1 MELFHT
7 RKVFVEPVIKFI
19 YMKLKIRQQE
29 NVCADEGC
37 QRIARL
43 DKAERFWS
51 KSSQNV
57 IAHCSLNFC
66 CNWLS
71 EEV

>member
-7 RKVFVEPVIKFI
+7 RKVFCGTHN
-19 YMKLKIRQQE
+19 KIRIYE
-29 NVCADEGC
+29 AKNKTRKFCAGGGC
-37 QRIARL
+37 RRIARL

-57 IAHCSLNFC
+57 IA
-66 CNWLS
+66 
-71 EEV
+71 